1 MLEAAV
7 AAYIREQLMV
17 ALVVLAEVA
26 EEHLL

>member
-17 ALVVLAEVA
+17 VLVVLAEAVEA
-26 EEHLL
+26 HLL